1 MDRAWKIYRG
11 IYAGAVNQIETW
23 LDDDTADRYSV
34 LRRSTP
40 YGSNISDLEDH
51 DHFLFVLSFDGF
63 LLERLLRT
71 PEEPQK
77 EN

>member
-34 LRRSTP
+34 LPAFYSVRVK
-40 YGSNISDLEDH
+40 Y
-51 DHFLFVLSFDGF
+51 F
-63 LLERLLRT
+63 
-71 PEEPQK
+71 
-77 EN
+77 